1 MATSPYDQDPLEKR
15 GTTINPTRSPVG
27 APTTERTVAA
37 AHRSVDA
44 VGVRA
49 SRSEERLRSA
59 ASSTMHRY
67 TDTRD
72 SLRDQIDSSMNMAR
86 SYVREHPII
95 AAGAAFAAGA
105 ILTSLLGKRR

>member
-15 GTTINPTRSPVG
+15 GTTFNPTRSPVG

-37 AHRSVDA
+37 AHRSIDS

-49 SRSEERLRSA
+49 SRSEEKLRSA
-59 ASSTMHRY
+59 ASNTVHRY
-67 TDTRD
+67 ADTRD
-72 SLRDQIDSSMNMAR
+72 YLRDQIDTTVNTAR

-105 ILTSLLGKRR
+105 LLTSLLGKRR